1 MPPFRVLS
9 LVRVSSGSL
18 DPHKQWYLL
27 MKEICGMRQADF
39 AKTELFAKI
48 FPDEMQRIEA
58 WELHPTKS
66 YSTSNARQPSV
77 ISVISWFGLC
87 AGLLHQKVISPYGLI
102 KSPAF
107 EPVRRLVN
115 TLMLDVE
122 PQKISDCGRK
132 ASDNNL
138 SLYQL
143 VTELNAELAER
154 KTFIEALE
162 KDMEVLKGRIFDLE
176 TEISRSVTPSS
187 SEPVSPTSSLQ
198 VRPRRL

>member
-1 MPPFRVLS
+1 
-9 LVRVSSGSL
+9 
-18 DPHKQWYLL
+18 
-27 MKEICGMRQADF
+27 
-39 AKTELFAKI
+39 
-48 FPDEMQRIEA
+48 
-58 WELHPTKS
+58 
-66 YSTSNARQPSV
+66 
-77 ISVISWFGLC
+77 
-87 AGLLHQKVISPYGLI
+87 
-102 KSPAF
+102 
-107 EPVRRLVN
+107 
-115 TLMLDVE
+115 MLDVE

-138 SLYQL
+138 TSLYQL

-198 VRPRRL
+198 VRPRQL